1 MFFQAAGICV
11 AVRTKIK
18 RNAER
23 DDFDQIVDQLAS
35 KPKARAVVLF
45 VDEDRTR

>member
-1 MFFQAAGICV
+1 MLETPLI
-11 AVRTKIK
+11 RSILLKIK
-18 RNAER
+18 RAAKQTE
-23 DDFDQIVDQLAS
+23 FDSIVDMLAS

>member
-1 MFFQAAGICV
+1 MLETPLI
-11 AVRTKIK
+11 RSLKIK
-18 RNAER
+18 RAAKQTE
-23 DDFDQIVDQLAS
+23 FDSIVDMLAS